1 MAMRVNGNTPLMRLI
16 ISQSVEDVA
25 EQLVKSLMLILS
37 ITLLSLATG
46 CASVKFDTGDR
57 QVLKIT
63 PAQALNEARDHD
75 AVIWGGRIVAVRN
88 LQDTTEIEV
97 LSYPLSNGHVPKIY
111 RAPGSRF
118 LAIYPGYLEPLDYA
132 PGRYVS
138 LFGELQGET
147 ELMAGEH
154 KLLAPVMQVEQ
165 VHLWDANPD
174 RWQNRVNFG
183 VGIGIAL

>member
-1 MAMRVNGNTPLMRLI
+1 MKLLLLIFSIVLM
-16 ISQSVEDVA
+16 S
-25 EQLVKSLMLILS
+25 LVTS
-37 ITLLSLATG
+37 

-57 QVLKIT
+57 QVVKIS
-63 PAQALNEARDHD
+63 PAQALDEARDHD

-88 LQDTTEIEV
+88 LQGTTEIEV
-97 LSYPLSNGHVPKIY
+97 LSYPLSNGHVPKIKS
-111 RAPGSRF
+111 APGSRF

-154 KLLAPVMQVEQ
+154 ELLAPVMQVEQ
-165 VHLWDANPD
+165 VHLWDANPE

-183 VGIGIAL
+183 VGIGISL